1 MENRAHAL
9 AAGLFTLLLGI
20 GVLIAA
26 QWFSRDNYEKVQYTL
41 VSNHSVSGLNVQA
54 SVRLRGVEV
63 GKVDVIEFDGDDP
76 RNILIKINVKGGTRI
91 TRGTTAQL
99 GTQGITGLA
108 YIVLDDDGKNPT
120 FLPPSDDKDK
130 RILVQKSFFDE
141 LTGSGKDLI
150 SQFGEVAQRVNKLLE
165 DKNQT
170 QLIKTIA
177 ELLGGQLTVAS
188 AKELEGASKQ
198 IGSLAKSLEPGM
210 KNVPALTADT
220 RKMIASADVAMR
232 DLAPALKEAK
242 ATLTSIDK
250 LAREYAQRADTL
262 DRAAKGVEEVG
273 VASQG
278 AAASISGEIT
288 PRVNTLLEE
297 LARNSRNLDRLLS
310 ELNEQPAGLV
320 FGRPSGRPGP
330 GEAGYAEPQ
339 KR

>member
-177 ELLGGQLTVAS
+177 EL
-188 AKELEGASKQ
+188 EGASKQ

-242 ATLTSIDK
+242 TTLTSIDK

>member
-108 YIVLDDDGKNPT
+108 YIVLDDDDGKNPT

-177 ELLGGQLTVAS
+177 
-188 AKELEGASKQ
+188 ELEGASKQ

>member
-1 MENRAHAL
+1 MCSSDL
-9 AAGLFTLLLGI
+9 
-20 GVLIAA
+20 
-26 QWFSRDNYEKVQYTL
+26 
-41 VSNHSVSGLNVQA
+41 
-54 SVRLRGVEV
+54 
-63 GKVDVIEFDGDDP
+63 
-76 RNILIKINVKGGTRI
+76 
-91 TRGTTAQL
+91 TAQL

-108 YIVLDDDGKNPT
+108 YIVLDDDGKNQT

-130 RILVQKSFFDE
+130 RIVVQKSFFDE

-150 SQFGEVAQRVNKLLE
+150 TQFGEVAQRVNKLLE
-165 DKNQT
+165 DKNQV

-177 ELLGGQLTVAS
+177 EL
-188 AKELEGASKQ
+188 EGASKR
-198 IGSLAKSLEPGM
+198 IGSLAQTLEPGM

-220 RKMIASADVAMR
+220 RKMIANADVAIR

-242 ATLTSIDK
+242 TTLASIDK
-250 LAREYAQRADTL
+250 LAREYAQRADAL
-262 DRAAKGVEEVG
+262 DRAAKGVEQVG
-273 VASQG
+273 AASQG
-278 AAASISGEIT
+278 AASSLSGDIA

-330 GEAGYAEPQ
+330 GESGFVEPQ

>member
-177 ELLGGQLTVAS
+177 EL
-188 AKELEGASKQ
+188 EGASKQ

>member
-150 SQFGEVAQRVNKLLE
+150 SQFGEVAQRVNKVLE

-177 ELLGGQLTVAS
+177 
-188 AKELEGASKQ
+188 ELEGASKQ

-278 AAASISGEIT
+278 AAARISGEIT

>member
-20 GVLIAA
+20 GVLLAA

-54 SVRLRGVEV
+54 AVRLRGVEV
-63 GKVDVIEFDGDDP
+63 GKVEAIDFDSEDP

-108 YIVLDDDGKNPT
+108 YIVLDDDGKNQT

-130 RILVQKSFFDE
+130 RIIVQKSFFDE

-150 SQFGEVAQRVNKLLE
+150 TQFGEVAQRVNKLLE

-170 QLIKTIA
+170 QLLKTIA
-177 ELLGGQLTVAS
+177 
-188 AKELEGASKQ
+188 ELEGASKR
-198 IGSLAKSLEPGM
+198 IGSLAQALEPGM

-242 ATLTSIDK
+242 NTLASIDK
-250 LAREYAQRADTL
+250 LARQYTPDAL
-262 DRAAKGVEEVG
+262 DRAAKGVEQVG
-273 VASQG
+273 AASQG
-278 AAASISGEIT
+278 AASSISGDIA

-330 GEAGYAEPQ
+330 GEAGFTEPQ

>member
-20 GVLIAA
+20 GVLLAA

-41 VSNHSVSGLNVQA
+41 VSKHSVSGLNVQA
-54 SVRLRGVEV
+54 AVRLRGVEV
-63 GKVDVIEFDGDDP
+63 GKVESIEFDEEDP
-76 RNILIKINVKGGTRI
+76 RNILIKINIKGGTRI

-108 YIVLDDDGKNPT
+108 YIVLDDDGKNKT
-120 FLPPSDDKDK
+120 FLPPSNDKDK
-130 RILVQKSFFDE
+130 RIALDKSFFDE

-170 QLIKTIA
+170 QLISTIA
-177 ELLGGQLTVAS
+177 ELENAS
-188 AKELEGASKQ
+188 RR
-198 IGSLAKSLEPGM
+198 IGSLAQSLEPGM

-220 RKMIASADVAMR
+220 RKVLASADVAMR

-242 ATLTSIDK
+242 TTLASIDK
-250 LAREYAQRADTL
+250 LAREYTQRADTL
-262 DRAAKGVEEVG
+262 DRAAKGVEQVG
-273 VASQG
+273 AASQS
-278 AAASISGEIT
+278 AASAVSSDVA
-288 PRVNTLLEE
+288 PRMNTLLEE

-320 FGRPSGRPGP
+320 FGRPSGKPGP

>member
-54 SVRLRGVEV
+54 AVRLRGVEV
-63 GKVDVIEFDGDDP
+63 GKVDAIEFDETDP
-76 RNILIKINVKGGTRI
+76 HNILIKINVKGGTRI

-108 YIVLDDDGKNPT
+108 YIVLDDDGKNQT
-120 FLPPSDDKDK
+120 LLLPSDDKDK
-130 RILVQKSFFDE
+130 RIVVQKSFFDE

-150 SQFGEVAQRVNKLLE
+150 TQFGEVAQRVNKLLE

-170 QLIKTIA
+170 QLIN
-177 ELLGGQLTVAS
+177 TVA
-188 AKELEGASKQ
+188 ELEGASKR
-198 IGSLAKSLEPGM
+198 IGSLAQALEPGM

-220 RKMIASADVAMR
+220 RKMIANADVAIR

-242 ATLTSIDK
+242 TTLASIDK
-250 LAREYAQRADTL
+250 LAREYAQRADAL
-262 DRAAKGVEEVG
+262 DRAAKGVEQVG
-273 VASQG
+273 AASQG
-278 AAASISGEIT
+278 AAASISGDIA
-288 PRVNTLLEE
+288 PRVNVLLEE

-330 GEAGYAEPQ
+330 GEAGFTEPQ

>member
-1 MENRAHAL
+1 M
-9 AAGLFTLLLGI
+9 
-20 GVLIAA
+20 
-26 QWFSRDNYEKVQYTL
+26 
-41 VSNHSVSGLNVQA
+41 
-54 SVRLRGVEV
+54 
-63 GKVDVIEFDGDDP
+63 
-76 RNILIKINVKGGTRI
+76 
-91 TRGTTAQL
+91 
-99 GTQGITGLA
+99 
-108 YIVLDDDGKNPT
+108 LDDDGKNPT

-177 ELLGGQLTVAS
+177 EL
-188 AKELEGASKQ
+188 EGASKQ

-242 ATLTSIDK
+242 TTLTSIDK

-262 DRAAKGVEEVG
+262 DRAAKGVEQVG

>member
-177 ELLGGQLTVAS
+177 EL
-188 AKELEGASKQ
+188 EGASKQ

-250 LAREYAQRADTL
+250 HAREYAQRADTL

>member
-177 ELLGGQLTVAS
+177 EL
-188 AKELEGASKQ
+188 EGASKQ

-262 DRAAKGVEEVG
+262 DRAAKGVEQVG

>member
-20 GVLIAA
+20 GVLVAA

-54 SVRLRGVEV
+54 AVRLRGVEV
-63 GKVDVIEFDGDDP
+63 GKVDTIDFDAEDP

-108 YIVLDDDGKNPT
+108 YIVLDDDGRNKT
-120 FLPPSDDKDK
+120 FLPPSNDKDK
-130 RILVQKSFFDE
+130 RIVVEKSFLDE

-150 SQFGEVAQRVNKLLE
+150 SQFGQVAQRVNKLLE
-165 DKNQT
+165 DKNQD

-177 ELLGGQLTVAS
+177 ELEKAS
-188 AKELEGASKQ
+188 QRVGT
-198 IGSLAKSLEPGM
+198 LAQALEPGV
-210 KNVPALTADT
+210 KNVPALTADA
-220 RKMIASADVAMR
+220 RKMLASADVALR
-232 DLAPALKEAK
+232 DVAPALKEAK
-242 ATLTSIDK
+242 TTLASIDK
-250 LAREYAQRADTL
+250 LAREYTNRADAL
-262 DRAAKGVEEVG
+262 DRVAKGVEQVG
-273 VASQG
+273 AASQG
-278 AAASISGEIT
+278 AASTVSSDIA
-288 PRVNTLLEE
+288 PRMNTLLEE

-320 FGRPSGRPGP
+320 FGRPSGKPGP
-330 GEAGYAEPQ
+330 GEAGYG
-339 KR
+339 K

>member
-54 SVRLRGVEV
+54 SVRLRGVDV

-177 ELLGGQLTVAS
+177 
-188 AKELEGASKQ
+188 ELEGASKQ

>member
-54 SVRLRGVEV
+54 AVRLRGVEV
-63 GKVDVIEFDGDDP
+63 GKVDAIEFDETDP

-108 YIVLDDDGKNPT
+108 YIVLDDDGKNQT
-120 FLPPSDDKDK
+120 LLLPSDDKDK
-130 RILVQKSFFDE
+130 RIVVQKSFFDE

-150 SQFGEVAQRVNKLLE
+150 TQFGEVAQRVNKLLE

-170 QLIKTIA
+170 QLIN
-177 ELLGGQLTVAS
+177 TVA
-188 AKELEGASKQ
+188 ELEGASNR
-198 IGSLAKSLEPGM
+198 IGSLAQALEPGM

-220 RKMIASADVAMR
+220 RKMIANADVAIR

-242 ATLTSIDK
+242 TTLASIDK
-250 LAREYAQRADTL
+250 LAREYAQRADAL
-262 DRAAKGVEEVG
+262 DRAAKGVEQVG
-273 VASQG
+273 AASQG
-278 AAASISGEIT
+278 AAASISGDIA
-288 PRVNTLLEE
+288 PRVNVLLEE

-330 GEAGYAEPQ
+330 GEAGFTEPQ

>member
-177 ELLGGQLTVAS
+177 EL
-188 AKELEGASKQ
+188 EGASKQ

-242 ATLTSIDK
+242 A
-250 LAREYAQRADTL
+250 
-262 DRAAKGVEEVG
+262 
-273 VASQG
+273 
-278 AAASISGEIT
+278 T

>member
-54 SVRLRGVEV
+54 AVRLRGVEV
-63 GKVDVIEFDGDDP
+63 GKVDAIEFDETDP

-108 YIVLDDDGKNPT
+108 YIVLDDDGKNQT
-120 FLPPSDDKDK
+120 LLLPSDDKDK
-130 RILVQKSFFDE
+130 RIVVQKSFFDE

-150 SQFGEVAQRVNKLLE
+150 TQFGEVAQRVNKLLE

-170 QLIKTIA
+170 QLIN
-177 ELLGGQLTVAS
+177 TVA
-188 AKELEGASKQ
+188 ELEGASKR
-198 IGSLAKSLEPGM
+198 IGSLAQALEPGM

-220 RKMIASADVAMR
+220 RKMIANADVAIR

-242 ATLTSIDK
+242 TTLASIDK
-250 LAREYAQRADTL
+250 LAREYAQRADAL
-262 DRAAKGVEEVG
+262 DRAAKGVEQVG
-273 VASQG
+273 AASQG
-278 AAASISGEIT
+278 AAASISGDIA
-288 PRVNTLLEE
+288 PRVNVLLEE

-330 GEAGYAEPQ
+330 GEAGFTEPQ